1 LVNSAVKTDDEL
13 VDESPLAL
21 FEEMVEVSLEPLELS
36 SLGNQLSL
44 HLGRHLLIEGE
55 LFDDEVVI
63 VEEGL
68 IDVVFD
74 VVVQIG
80 LNMERL
86 VRFLNLLDPHVEGV
100 QLLVD
105 EVLEVVGGVKDR
117 VDATHEEREKDEA
130 DKLEGNRE
138 NVFLRGFSNIV
149 TVAYSGDDLKNPVE
163 GENILGV
170 VWLLMEV

>member
-1 LVNSAVKTDDEL
+1 MARFDEVHLFDATLVADDGFAGLVDSAVKTDDEF
-13 VDESPLAL
+13 VDEAPLAL
-21 FEEMVEVSLEPLELS
+21 FEEVVEVSLEPFELS

-44 HLGRHLLIEGE
+44 HLGRHLLVEGE

-68 IDVVFD
+68 VDIVFD
-74 VVVQIG
+74 VIVQIG

-105 EVLEVVGGVKDR
+105 EVLKIVGGVED
-117 VDATHEEREKDEA
+117 
-130 DKLEGNRE
+130 
-138 NVFLRGFSNIV
+138 
-149 TVAYSGDDLKNPVE
+149 
-163 GENILGV
+163 
-170 VWLLMEV
+170 